1 MNYKNLVR
9 QIISEII
16 QDQMTPTMKY
26 YAFDWD
32 DNLMYMPTSI
42 RLTDDEGNTVG
53 MTTRDFAE
61 YRDLVGKEPFE
72 YEGHTIVGPAKDAY
86 VEFGVTYDKQ
96 FLIDAMKSPTGP
108 AWSDFV
114 EAVNNGSIFAI
125 ITARGHTPSILKQA
139 VYNLIQKNMH
149 GLNKEEL
156 VKNLRKYRDIS
167 DEEDLTDNELIKVY
181 LGMCKWHP
189 VSYGEGS
196 AAKPEKLK
204 VSAMGQFKD
213 YVYDLSRRL
222 QEKAYM
228 KNRIS
233 NYFTPY
239 IGFSDDDLKNVESMK
254 KDFDDDSGINIYYTG
269 GGNKTK
275 I

>member
-1 MNYKNLVR
+1 MNYKKIVKE
-9 QIISEII
+9 IISEII

-53 MTTRDFAE
+53 MTTSDFAE

>member
-1 MNYKNLVR
+1 
-9 QIISEII
+9 
-16 QDQMTPTMKY
+16 
-26 YAFDWD
+26 
-32 DNLMYMPTSI
+32 
-42 RLTDDEGNTVG
+42 
-53 MTTRDFAE
+53 
-61 YRDLVGKEPFE
+61 
-72 YEGHTIVGPAKDAY
+72 
-86 VEFGVTYDKQ
+86 
-96 FLIDAMKSPTGP
+96 
-108 AWSDFV
+108 
-114 EAVNNGSIFAI
+114 
-125 ITARGHTPSILKQA
+125 
-139 VYNLIQKNMH
+139 
-149 GLNKEEL
+149 
-156 VKNLRKYRDIS
+156 
-167 DEEDLTDNELIKVY
+167 
-181 LGMCKWHP
+181 MCKWHP

-213 YVYDLSRRL
+213 YVYDLSRKL

-254 KDFDDDSGINIYYTG
+254 KDFDDDSGVNIYYTG